1 MKNHSWVNSLLKLE
15 KAWVKMVPTQA
26 ERPVERKQ
34 AISAENPSASQL
46 SPKTKEPFHRIV
58 SHHSLDGEQTTR
70 HKCKELVDWLI
81 IIHTRKTHK

>member
-1 MKNHSWVNSLLKLE
+1 
-15 KAWVKMVPTQA
+15 MVPTQA

>member
-1 MKNHSWVNSLLKLE
+1 
-15 KAWVKMVPTQA
+15 MVPTQA

-58 SHHSLDGEQTTR
+58 SHHSLDGEQTT
-70 HKCKELVDWLI
+70 
-81 IIHTRKTHK
+81 